1 MGREGG
7 RELPGGSSLC
17 PGMRSALSIP
27 QPSRQAHVMGSCWAT
42 DRRCVPTGEP
52 HPGHRVL
59 WSLSPLVTRSPC
71 LVLEDPMMTGS
82 QAHPDLSQPPHATV
96 RSGLLVGYSTPSCR
110 EHAEDPTSY
119 RGCSSTAH
127 LWVQR
132 GPWGSPQCNPPPGLG
147 KTQRSHPC
155 GERGP
160 PPSSFLLPPPSSS
173 SSQGLG
179 PPQRRWGGRGREGNP
194 RTPHRPGALCA
205 PAPRSIAL
213 SPSRTGPV
221 TGGDTRTH
229 GHTDTRTQPSLSI
242 SAPRCSV
249 YVPGEKRRK
258 RGGCTE
264 RGG

>member
-42 DRRCVPTGEP
+42 DRRYVPTGEP
-52 HPGHRVL
+52 HPGHWVL

-82 QAHPDLSQPPHATV
+82 QARPDLSQPPHATV
-96 RSGLLVGYSTPSCR
+96 RSGLLVGYSTPSRR

-160 PPSSFLLPPPSSS
+160 PPSSFLLHPPPPRRGSALPRAM
-173 SSQGLG
+173 GRKG
-179 PPQRRWGGRGREGNP
+179 TRGEPPHPPQARC
-194 RTPHRPGALCA
+194 ALCPR
-205 PAPRSIAL
+205 PAEHRAVPLAH
-213 SPSRTGPV
+213 GA
-221 TGGDTRTH
+221 GD
-229 GHTDTRTQPSLSI
+229 
-242 SAPRCSV
+242 
-249 YVPGEKRRK
+249 RR
-258 RGGCTE
+258 
-264 RGG
+264 